1 MVYQALLFCPDEKTA
16 RIATQILSELDFAVI
31 LCADPFAAVKK
42 LMDEHFDAIVVDC
55 DNEQNATLLFQ
66 SGRNAGGNH
75 GPLALAIAEGQA
87 GVAKALRIGANL
99 VLTKPINL
107 EQAKGTLRVARG
119 LLRRGQGLNS
129 AAANRA
135 VDPSVNPVPGL
146 TRSTASAAG
155 TAAAVAVSAATV
167 RHRGFK
173 PRAVPPRRPSPP
185 EAGADQN
192 RFDQSRLDQKRIDQ
206 DRISE
211 LDAVL
216 FKAEEE
222 ISSPPRAIPAAQTFQ
237 PKHSS
242 GAFAGSGAGAAS
254 APARAPDKS
263 PSSVLEAETAA
274 ESVDSVASDSFYKK
288 TTASD
293 PMFAI
298 RRDVAS
304 LAGGSRKALLAVV
317 ALMLMAA
324 GGYAAWPRL
333 RHSIATTSV
342 ANPAAV
348 QPAISPAPVPQAISA
363 LSTGGVVEGK
373 PGGPSASGAS
383 SVAPSVVSS
392 VAHPATPDAA
402 AAQSTEKNAAS
413 RPSKVTPETDS
424 ATAAPVHI
432 APTNHP
438 IIVASG
444 SFRITQSAAE
454 TEPEPAP
461 SIPAIVEGNEGTL
474 AKVVASPGAPIPVLE
489 KAVIVSQGVSRGLLV
504 KAIEPVY
511 PPNAKRMRIEGAVQ
525 LLATISKDGDISA
538 IKILGGDLQ
547 LTRAAADAVKH
558 WKYKPYLLNG
568 SPVEVQTPI
577 TVIFKLP
584 H

>member
-42 LMDEHFDAIVVDC
+42 LMDEHFDAIVADC

-66 SGRNAGGNH
+66 SARNAGGN

-119 LLRRGQGLNS
+119 LLRRGQSQES
-129 AAANRA
+129 AAVTPA
-135 VDPSVNPVPGL
+135 VNPAPGL
-146 TRSTASAAG
+146 TSSIANAAG
-155 TAAAVAVSAATV
+155 IAAAAAFSATPM
-167 RHRGFK
+167 RPRGLK
-173 PRAVPPRRPSPP
+173 PRVVPPRKTSPL
-185 EAGADQN
+185 EAAA
-192 RFDQSRLDQKRIDQ
+192 IDQ
-206 DRISE
+206 TRIAE
-211 LDAVL
+211 LDAGL
-216 FKAEEE
+216 FGGEEE
-222 ISSPPRAIPAAQTFQ
+222 ISSSPMAIPAAQTFQ
-237 PKHSS
+237 PKRPS
-242 GAFAGSGAGAAS
+242 GVLSRSGNGAAS
-254 APARAPDKS
+254 APARARDKS
-263 PSSVLEAETAA
+263 PSAVLEAETAV
-274 ESVDSVASDSFYKK
+274 ESVESVASDSFYEK

-298 RRDVAS
+298 RRDVDAAS
-304 LAGGSRKALLAVV
+304 SAGGRKKALRAV
-317 ALMLMAA
+317 ALVMLMAV

-342 ANPAAV
+342 ANPVAV
-348 QPAISPAPVPQAISA
+348 QPAPTPAPVPQAISA
-363 LSTGGVVEGK
+363 LSTGGVAEGK
-373 PGGPSASGAS
+373 AAGPSASVTS
-383 SVAPSVVSS
+383 SLAAPIVSS
-392 VAHPATPDAA
+392 VAHQATPNPA
-402 AAQSTEKNAAS
+402 AAQPTGTNAAS
-413 RPSKVTPETDS
+413 HSSKVILETDL
-424 ATAAPVHI
+424 ARAAPVQI
-432 APTNHP
+432 PPTNHP

-444 SFRITQSAAE
+444 SFRTTPRAAE

-474 AKVVASPGAPIPVLE
+474 AKVIASPSKAPIPVLE

-547 LTRAAADAVKH
+547 LTHSAADAVKH